1 MAYVHVLVVCQSMGE
16 GKINRVPFVIGLTG
30 LIGLIELIIFEQS
43 TAVISG
49 FALGN
54 LLAVLSYIL
63 LTKIVVKIL
72 AKNYTRRAGLVFLL
86 FLKLFVL
93 VGVLLLALVVLK
105 VNVVAFLA
113 GYGVLVVVVGLHGI
127 F

>member
-1 MAYVHVLVVCQSMGE
+1 M
-16 GKINRVPFVIGLTG
+16 
-30 LIGLIELIIFEQS
+30 IFKQS
-43 TAVISG
+43 TPVVLG

-54 LLAVLSYIL
+54 LLAVLSYVL

-72 AKNYTRRAGLVFLL
+72 AKNYTRRAGLVLLL

-93 VGVLLLALVVLK
+93 VGILFLALVVLK

-113 GYGVLVVVVGLHGI
+113 GYSVLVVVVGLHGI

>member
-1 MAYVHVLVVCQSMGE
+1 MLK
-16 GKINRVPFVIGLTG
+16 GKFNQPAFFIGLMG
-30 LIGLIELIIFEQS
+30 LIGLIGLIVFKQS